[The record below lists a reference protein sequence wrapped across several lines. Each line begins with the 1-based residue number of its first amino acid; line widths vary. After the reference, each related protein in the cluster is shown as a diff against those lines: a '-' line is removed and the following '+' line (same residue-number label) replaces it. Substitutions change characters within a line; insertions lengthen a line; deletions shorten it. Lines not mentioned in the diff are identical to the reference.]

1 MGTADPKLAGHMYAN
16 PVHVCVTMFLWL
28 PFLWGADCT
37 RLGRKGLFEWGPPV
51 QGNFKLS
58 SPNLVH

>member
-1 MGTADPKLAGHMYAN
+1 MGTADAKLAGHMYAN
-16 PVHVCVTMFLWL
+16 PAYMFLWL

-37 RLGRKGLFEWGPPV
+37 RPGWKSLFEWGPPV